1 MFLFLARRVALG
13 IAVLLVVSVLTFVL
27 VALTP
32 GNAAESILGA
42 TATPAAVAQLM
53 KELNL
58 NQPLPVQYWLWLKDA
73 VGGDFGTSLTTGE
86 PVTQMMA
93 SRWQPTLS
101 LVLLS
106 TLVSVV
112 AGIFLGVVSA
122 LRGGWVARAVDIGG
136 LVAFAIPGFL
146 VGVILIYAFALKLRL
161 LPLNGYVP
169 LDEGAGP
176 WLRTLILPVIALS
189 FGMVGFIAK
198 QVRQSMTDVMHSEF
212 IFTYVANGFSRRS
225 VTYKHALRNA
235 VVPATSYIGV
245 QLVSV
250 VGATVLI

>member
-122 LRGGWVARAVDIGG
+122 LRGGWVARAVDI
-136 LVAFAIPGFL
+136 
-146 VGVILIYAFALKLRL
+146 
-161 LPLNGYVP
+161 
-169 LDEGAGP
+169 
-176 WLRTLILPVIALS
+176 
-189 FGMVGFIAK
+189 
-198 QVRQSMTDVMHSEF
+198 
-212 IFTYVANGFSRRS
+212 
-225 VTYKHALRNA
+225 
-235 VVPATSYIGV
+235 
-245 QLVSV
+245 
-250 VGATVLI
+250 